1 MLSKVNT
8 LPVKLWELPLKM
20 PVVLLSLF
28 EQMLTKMINEFFGAC
43 AMVFSFAIIFFE
55 LNDKIL

>member
-28 EQMLTKMINEFFGAC
+28 EQMLTKMINEFFLVC